1 MSTICT
7 ILTNTPMNVYCRQR
21 NWQYPKSM

>member
-21 NWQYPKSM
+21 N